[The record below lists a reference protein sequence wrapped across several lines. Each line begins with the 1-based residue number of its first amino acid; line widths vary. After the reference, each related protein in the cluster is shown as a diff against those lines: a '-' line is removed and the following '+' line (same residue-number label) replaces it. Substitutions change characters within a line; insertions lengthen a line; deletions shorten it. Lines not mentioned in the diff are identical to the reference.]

1 MSVRLPER
9 NSRGHKGTF
18 GTVAVIGG
26 SISSRS
32 VMLGSPV
39 FAAQAAIR
47 SGAGLITFV
56 GPKELLTHLIRL
68 VPQAVGVIPS
78 DGFSDISAKWQSVVI
93 GPGLG
98 VSETGAQLL
107 KKVLG
112 LNKPAVIDADG
123 LNTLAEHPELFKLV
137 HDMCVLTPHPKE
149 FERISDASGIKD
161 AKRLSDKLGC
171 TVVLKS
177 HNTEVYAPG
186 KQWIEKQENPALA
199 TGGTGDVLAGLIG
212 GLLAQYYPTQLS
224 IFDCARAG
232 VDVHSKAAEKWREK
246 HGSAGLLIS
255 ELLDFIPEVMQE
267 MRSV

>member
-1 MSVRLPER
+1 MGIKLPER

-78 DGFSDISAKWQSVVI
+78 DGLSDISEKWQSIVI

-98 VSETGAQLL
+98 VNEDVAELI
-107 KKVLG
+107 KKILD
-112 LNKPAVIDADG
+112 LDKPTVIDADA
-123 LNTLAEHPELFKLV
+123 LNTMAEYPGLFGLV
-137 HDMCVLTPHPKE
+137 HEKCVLTPHPKE
-149 FERISDASGIKD
+149 FERLAGAISVKSAES
-161 AKRLSDKLGC
+161 LSAKLGC
-171 TVVLKS
+171 TVVLKG

-186 KQWIEKQENPALA
+186 DKWVEKRENPALA

-212 GLLAQYYPTQLS
+212 GLLAQYYPHQSTV
-224 IFDCARAG
+224 FDCAKAG
-232 VDVHSKAAEKWREK
+232 VAIHSKAAEKWREK

-255 ELLDFIPEVMQE
+255 ELLDFIPEVMQK
-267 MRSV
+267 MRPV